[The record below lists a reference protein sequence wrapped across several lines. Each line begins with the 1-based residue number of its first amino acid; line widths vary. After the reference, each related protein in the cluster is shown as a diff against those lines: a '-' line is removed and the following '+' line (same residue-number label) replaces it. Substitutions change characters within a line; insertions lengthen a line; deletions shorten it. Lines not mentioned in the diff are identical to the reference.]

1 MNTET
6 PSYVYISGYGRS
18 GSTIVE
24 LLLGEILPES
34 VTFGEVRY
42 VHNEY
47 HSRNICSCGEV
58 RSSCQYWGDQ
68 ALNDSVIAMN
78 DQLNRR
84 FSDAQALNQ
93 SVESFIQRVG
103 ELRGVEAAF
112 VVDSSKNAYGA
123 FLRPLKLLRALKG
136 TKVLFVHRSFKDV
149 MKSIYKGYNREKVES
164 TLFRGPFSRVVR
176 SFLVYLLS
184 YSVNVY
190 LQLRGR
196 ALRINYAD
204 LIEDYSATSV
214 RILRYL
220 AVNESTLQDKGRLV
234 TGANSHLISGNRL
247 AKSLPMTIQ
256 KK

>member
-1 MNTET
+1 MNTKT

-24 LLLGEILPES
+24 LLLGEILPKS

-47 HSRNICSCGEV
+47 HSRDICSCGEA

-68 ALNDSVIAMN
+68 TLNNLVVEMN
-78 DQLNRR
+78 DQLYRR
-84 FSDAQALNQ
+84 FSDAQALDQ
-93 SVESFIQRVG
+93 AVESFVQRVG
-103 ELRGVEAAF
+103 ELRGEEATF

-123 FLRPLKLLRALKG
+123 FLRPLKLLRAFEG

-164 TLFRGPFSRVVR
+164 TLFRGRFSRVVR

-184 YSVNVY
+184 YSVNTY
-190 LQLRGR
+190 LQLSGR
-196 ALRINYAD
+196 ALRVNYAD
-204 LIEDYSATSV
+204 LIEDYS
-214 RILRYL
+214 
-220 AVNESTLQDKGRLV
+220 STPLDNAGFTYQSIIG
-234 TGANSHLISGNRL
+234 
-247 AKSLPMTIQ
+247 Q
-256 KK
+256 